1 MQQTT
6 GFKYQMISCKTG
18 YEIIDVTLNHLES
31 IRGMVTGD
39 VVHLVDEC
47 SRRVH
52 SVYHSLSG
60 LAQAP
65 GLASPRARFPRP
77 RNALRVAEHR
87 LSHSEFCSCLW

>member
-47 SRRVH
+47 TRRVH

-60 LAQAP
+60 LARNP
-65 GLASPRARFPRP
+65 CLCPRP
-77 RNALRVAEHR
+77 VSSSTECTARRPALPFHP
-87 LSHSEFCSCLW
+87 EFCTCLW